1 VAPGVDCWFDTSD
14 LSPAERERETWIIGM
29 QHRVLMRERQ
39 IVHNGAWIISMSDR
53 VLTLVEFVCWSVSLS
68 SERDRQTEKQFESA
82 IWKTESR
89 VSTMITDDTRF
100 GLKCL
105 ALFIRVHAERERQS
119 LTGQWHLLLTVDVT
133 VCQEVMVGN
142 EWTVKERKRDSRE
155 TCQWSWSRRKDEQY
169 MIKRMW
175 KNHMR
180 DRETIRAGVW
190 IIGMQDRV
198 SSDTRF
204 GLKFLSLFICVH
216 ASSAHQTECQVSTSI
231 QCHWWIS
238 HWWINTRVWLSLIH
252 DTRAWLTMTSL
263 LSLNVKSFK
272 CRKSVQSFNLEVF
285 VKTSTCTDSHRLCQ
299 DFYMHRL
306 PPLPPKTKKQ
316 IFYKFVRSFAS
327 FCWTCSF
334 QVHVLFLRH
343 WGWYQ
348 MTKKKKQ
355 VGSASDS

>member
-1 VAPGVDCWFDTSD
+1 MDNQYVRQS
-14 LSPAERERETWIIGM
+14 LNSR
-29 QHRVLMRERQ
+29 RVCL
-39 IVHNGAWIISMSDR
+39 
-53 VLTLVEFVCWSVSLS
+53 LVSLSLS
-68 SERDRQTEKQFESA
+68 SERDRQTEKQFESS
-82 IWKTESR
+82 IWQTESR

-100 GLKCL
+100 GLKFL
-105 ALFIRVHAERERQS
+105 VLFIH
-119 LTGQWHLLLTVDVT
+119 
-133 VCQEVMVGN
+133 
-142 EWTVKERKRDSRE
+142 
-155 TCQWSWSRRKDEQY
+155 
-169 MIKRMW
+169 
-175 KNHMR
+175 
-180 DRETIRAGVW
+180 
-190 IIGMQDRV
+190 
-198 SSDTRF
+198 
-204 GLKFLSLFICVH
+204 VH
-216 ASSAHQTECQVSTSI
+216 ASSWAHQTECQVSTSI

-263 LSLNVKSFK
+263 LSLNVKSQFK

>member
-1 VAPGVDCWFDTSD
+1 
-14 LSPAERERETWIIGM
+14 
-29 QHRVLMRERQ
+29 
-39 IVHNGAWIISMSDR
+39 
-53 VLTLVEFVCWSVSLS
+53 
-68 SERDRQTEKQFESA
+68 
-82 IWKTESR
+82 
-89 VSTMITDDTRF
+89 
-100 GLKCL
+100 
-105 ALFIRVHAERERQS
+105 
-119 LTGQWHLLLTVDVT
+119 
-133 VCQEVMVGN
+133 
-142 EWTVKERKRDSRE
+142 
-155 TCQWSWSRRKDEQY
+155 

-216 ASSAHQTECQVSTSI
+216 ASSAHQTEFQVSTSI

-238 HWWINTRVWLSLIH
+238 HWWINTRVWLSLMH

-285 VKTSTCTDSHRLCQ
+285 VRTSTFTDSHRLC
-299 DFYMHRL
+299 RT
-306 PPLPPKTKKQ
+306 PKTKKQ
-316 IFYKFVRSFAS
+316 IFYKFVRSFPS